1 MISFLIKVIFYLVVF
16 MALFLGL
23 NWVLLG
29 MAPMES
35 WERFQSQI
43 GNLSGR
49 TEVLPEQMED
59 MTQDMIQSAGQQV
72 QETAENLNETISR
85 QANELSGDL

>member
-1 MISFLIKVIFYLVVF
+1 MISFLIKIIFYLIVLAVI
-16 MALFLGL
+16 FLGL

-29 MAPMES
+29 MAPTES

-72 QETAENLNETISR
+72 QETAENLNESISR

>member
-1 MISFLIKVIFYLVVF
+1 MISFLIKTIFYLIVLAVI
-16 MALFLGL
+16 FLGL

-29 MAPMES
+29 MAPTES
-35 WERFQSQI
+35 WDRFQNQI

>member
-1 MISFLIKVIFYLVVF
+1 MISFLIKVFFYLVVF